1 MSNALVAG
9 PVSMT
14 TPFTGTF
21 LLEDGESLAHA
32 IENGDWVEGGLAAF
46 SGVLDTVAAVSDPL
60 GSLIAAGLGWLIEHV
75 EPLSGW
81 FNDLTGDA
89 GQVAGFAQTWA
100 NVASRMHDSG
110 DLYTRRLSD
119 LDAMSGATIDAY
131 LAYASDV
138 AKHLHAVGDWSQ
150 AVSTGLQVC
159 STLVKIVHDL
169 VRDALSQIVGMAISV
184 ATEAV
189 LTVGLATPL
198 IIEQVAARVS
208 SLATRIGTSVT
219 RLLTSF
225 KSFSALFEA
234 LQELLRKGKT
244 LFDRLPPGKAGA
256 AERSAPKA
264 EPREADEATDGPLF
278 PSGSA
283 KTADE
288 YEFSVTS
295 GRVQLGDRDVM
306 TTSEWEEIRELG
318 FHNLGADE
326 SLLGKFEGPDVPT
339 SYTNVAKEGGYRYF
353 DLGERWGDIE
363 RKYGLDDD
371 QMFDLFNK
379 PFLADAVESRQVIHF
394 SHNPYDYPQS
404 ALFSELEYLEDK
416 GYRYDPVTQTAVPG
430 RQR

>member
-1 MSNALVAG
+1 MSNPLVAG

-100 NVASRMHDSG
+100 NVATRMHESG

-119 LDAMSGATIDAY
+119 LDEMSGATIDAY
-131 LAYASDV
+131 LAYANDV

-150 AVSTGLQVC
+150 AVSTGLQIC

-198 IIEQVAARVS
+198 IIEQVATRVS

-244 LFDRLPPGKAGA
+244 LFDRLPPGKAGIRA
-256 AERSAPKA
+256 LHAETPPSYTGAPLPRVPLKA
-264 EPREADEATDGPLF
+264 TGRARPLF
-278 PSGSA
+278 PDSFDPYPGQSVEEFLA
-283 KTADE
+283 KHWDFERARCRYPLNDGFDVRE
-288 YEFSVTS
+288 GARPIVEAPLVAGFKFDRFGYET
-295 GRVQLGDRDVM
+295 
-306 TTSEWEEIRELG
+306 
-318 FHNLGADE
+318 
-326 SLLGKFEGPDVPT
+326 
-339 SYTNVAKEGGYRYF
+339 GGYVSPLGSTFPERALPPDAILKPYARYEMLKPLDAESGF
-353 DLGERWGDIE
+353 AKVGPIAPAFEQPGGGTQIVLPKSVDWLIRN
-363 RKYGLDDD
+363 KY
-371 QMFDLFNK
+371 
-379 PFLADAVESRQVIHF
+379 V
-394 SHNPYDYPQS
+394 
-404 ALFSELEYLEDK
+404 
-416 GYRYDPVTQTAVPG
+416 G
-430 RQR
+430 RITR